1 MLNPTKKG
9 TLTYNNVV
17 SVRGFENINIF
28 AAMCVIMYGP
38 EHESKFNTK
47 DFKKAITERNNLYMQ
62 KVSPVVSQYDA
73 LYEVYTNYLEQSEKA
88 RAEFDALEDLE
99 CTEEVLTEVF
109 KAIRNAKSNPVESLE
124 EAVSESELVEE
135 VIPAIVETDTSED
148 AIKEE
153 LSPEEESTDESLDMG
168 VVEYDEKE
176 SNTVYQSEET
186 IEEEPEEIPVEQ
198 TEEYWNN
205 SEVTSDVAM
214 PSEGEKATNSTD
226 ETLLETVQ
234 KARAELEA
242 AEPIEESQYASAIY
256 GKFKVEVDNFK
267 LMPNDVNARAI
278 LDKLMSIVPGVSI
291 VDLVYNNEINKAMF
305 IEFGGAASM
314 LSSFRILALG
324 LMSNG
329 R

>member
-17 SVRGFENINIF
+17 SVRGFDNLNLF

-38 EHESKFNTK
+38 EHEAKFNTK

-62 KVSPVVSQYDA
+62 KVSPVISQYDA
-73 LYEVYTNYLEQSEKA
+73 LYEVYTNYFEQSEKA

-109 KAIRNAKSNPVESLE
+109 KTIRSRKNAPVESLE
-124 EAVSESELVEE
+124 ETVAEAEEVEE
-135 VIPAIVETDTSED
+135 VVPAETEVEETTPIVNEDVTEDTSVDSSED
-148 AIKEE
+148 LIKEID
-153 LSPEEESTDESLDMG
+153 ST
-168 VVEYDEKE
+168 
-176 SNTVYQSEET
+176 EET
-186 IEEEPEEIPVEQ
+186 ESDVADETAIEEDTEVPVEQ
-198 TEEYWNN
+198 TEEYWDE
-205 SEVTSDVAM
+205 SEVTSGGTM
-214 PSEGEKATNSTD
+214 PSTGDTAEERATSS

-242 AEPIEESQYASAIY
+242 SEPIEESQYASAIY